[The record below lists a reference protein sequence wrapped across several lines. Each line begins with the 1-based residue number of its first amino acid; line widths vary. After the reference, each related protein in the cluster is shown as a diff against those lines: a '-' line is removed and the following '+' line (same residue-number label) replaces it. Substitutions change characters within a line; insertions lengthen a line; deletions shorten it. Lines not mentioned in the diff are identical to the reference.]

1 MRGMELDSY
10 GAPDE
15 DRIGTGR
22 GAGREL
28 LSALAGKQ
36 ADQDTNVAQR
46 TRRVVSASLGVMQD
60 QKAGRQRNRSLAL
73 AALVL
78 VLFAVG
84 PILWRLTDDLVGG
97 EHICDMPAQVTLLVC
112 VLGPALVAAALL
124 AGWPRRKS

>member
-1 MRGMELDSY
+1 MRVMELDSY
-10 GAPDE
+10 GVADE
-15 DRIGTGR
+15 DRIDTGS

-36 ADQDTNVAQR
+36 ADRDTTVAQR

-60 QKAGRQRNRSLAL
+60 QKAGRKRNRSLAL

-124 AGWPRRKS
+124 AGGPRRNS

>member
-1 MRGMELDSY
+1 MRVMELDSL
-10 GAPDE
+10 GAADE
-15 DRIGTGR
+15 ERMGTGS
-22 GAGREL
+22 GAGQEL

-36 ADQDTNVAQR
+36 ADRDSSVADR

-84 PILWRLTDDLVGG
+84 PILWRLTDDLIGG
-97 EHICDMPAQVTLLVC
+97 EHISDMPAQVTMLVC
-112 VLGPALVAAALL
+112 VLGPALVAAAML
-124 AGWPRRKS
+124 AWWPRRKP